1 MFAGWC
7 LLHKISAFIFAVLIC
22 FLLSTESFASPK
34 GAVLIDSENGR
45 VFYELDKDE
54 KLPMASTTKIMTA
67 LIVLEEENSDEYFSV
82 SKADVTVEGS
92 SMGLLPGDK
101 VTLRILAKGMLL
113 ASGNDAA
120 NAAAAAIDAM
130 KIRDIVGTL
139 AGDDNILVILRTNE
153 DAEKF
158 CDMVTSM
165 LS

>member
-1 MFAGWC
+1 MKFKRQAAILDIITSNEIKTQEELSAHLRNRGYNATQAT
-7 LLHKISAFIFAVLIC
+7 ISRDIKELRLIKVSSHSGGYQYSTPDQSSTATHMTRLKNIFRECVVKVDRAQNLVVL
-22 FLLSTESFASPK
+22 K
-34 GAVLIDSENGR
+34 
-45 VFYELDKDE
+45 
-54 KLPMASTTKIMTA
+54 
-67 LIVLEEENSDEYFSV
+67 
-82 SKADVTVEGS
+82 
-92 SMGLLPGDK
+92 
-101 VTLRILAKGMLL
+101 TLVGM
-113 ASGNDAA
+113 A

>member
-1 MFAGWC
+1 MKFKRQAAILDIITSNEIKTQEELSAHLRDRGYNATQAT
-7 LLHKISAFIFAVLIC
+7 ISRDIKELRLIKVASHSGGYQYSTPDQSSTATHMTRLKNIFRECVVKVDRAQNLVVL
-22 FLLSTESFASPK
+22 K
-34 GAVLIDSENGR
+34 
-45 VFYELDKDE
+45 
-54 KLPMASTTKIMTA
+54 
-67 LIVLEEENSDEYFSV
+67 
-82 SKADVTVEGS
+82 
-92 SMGLLPGDK
+92 
-101 VTLRILAKGMLL
+101 TLVGM
-113 ASGNDAA
+113 A